1 MQIGKSID
9 SIEAVKEVT
18 QHGAKILYW
27 IAMLWGLLMV
37 LAYINLSKL
46 DINMLMP
53 ILLAGFVFLTQ
64 FKMSKVLALLLL
76 GFPVINAI
84 NVMSQF
90 DLNGTFTVVV
100 TTFVLHTAYL
110 GLFFYGCFKII
121 EGVFAYQRIK
131 LGLNFDSKSLLS
143 H

>member
-9 SIEAVKEVT
+9 NIDAVNEVM
-18 QHGAKILYW
+18 QQGAKILYW
-27 IAMLWGLLMV
+27 IAMLWGLLVV

-53 ILLAGFVFLTQ
+53 IVLAGLVFLAQ
-64 FKMSKVLALLLL
+64 FKMSKLLSLLLL
-76 GFPVINAI
+76 AFPVVNTI

-90 DLNGTFTVVV
+90 DLNGEFSVVV
-100 TTFVLHTAYL
+100 STFVLHFAYL

-121 EGVFAYQRIK
+121 EGVFAYRRIK
-131 LGLNFDSKSLLS
+131 LELDFDSKSLLS

>member
-1 MQIGKSID
+1 VQIGKSID
-9 SIEAVKEVT
+9 NIDAVNEVM
-18 QHGAKILYW
+18 QQGAKILYW
-27 IAMLWGLLMV
+27 IAMLWGLLVV

-53 ILLAGFVFLTQ
+53 IVLAGLVFLAQ
-64 FKMSKVLALLLL
+64 FKMSKLLSLLLL
-76 GFPVINAI
+76 AFPVVNTI

-90 DLNGTFTVVV
+90 DLNGEFSVVV
-100 TTFVLHTAYL
+100 STFVLHTAYL

-121 EGVFAYQRIK
+121 EGVFAYRRIK
-131 LGLNFDSKSLLS
+131 LELDFDSKSLLS

>member
-1 MQIGKSID
+1 VQIGKSID
-9 SIEAVKEVT
+9 NIDAVNEVM
-18 QHGAKILYW
+18 QQGAKILYW
-27 IAMLWGLLMV
+27 IAMLWGLLVV

-53 ILLAGFVFLTQ
+53 IVLAGLVFLAQ
-64 FKMSKVLALLLL
+64 FKMSKLLSLLLL
-76 GFPVINAI
+76 TFPVVNTI

-90 DLNGTFTVVV
+90 DLNGEFSVVV
-100 TTFVLHTAYL
+100 STFVLHTAYL

-121 EGVFAYQRIK
+121 EGVFAYRRIK
-131 LGLNFDSKSLLS
+131 LELDFDSKSLLS

>member
-9 SIEAVKEVT
+9 NIDAVNEVM
-18 QHGAKILYW
+18 QQGAKILYW
-27 IAMLWGLLMV
+27 IAMLWGLLVV

-53 ILLAGFVFLTQ
+53 IVLAGLVFLAQ
-64 FKMSKVLALLLL
+64 FKMSKLLSLLLL
-76 GFPVINAI
+76 AFPVVNTI

-90 DLNGTFTVVV
+90 DLNGEFSVVV
-100 TTFVLHTAYL
+100 STFVLHTAYL

-121 EGVFAYQRIK
+121 EGVFAYRRIK
-131 LGLNFDSKSLLS
+131 LELDFDSKSLLS

>member
-9 SIEAVKEVT
+9 NIDAVNEVM
-18 QHGAKILYW
+18 QQGAKILYW
-27 IAMLWGLLMV
+27 IAMLWGLLVV

-53 ILLAGFVFLTQ
+53 IVLAGLVFLAQ
-64 FKMSKVLALLLL
+64 FKMSKLLSLLLL
-76 GFPVINAI
+76 TFPVVNTI

-90 DLNGTFTVVV
+90 DLNGEFSVVV
-100 TTFVLHTAYL
+100 STFVLHTAYL

-121 EGVFAYQRIK
+121 EGVFAYRRIK
-131 LGLNFDSKSLLS
+131 LELDFDSKSLLS